1 MKWYNLG
8 MKCPRCNSRK
18 ISKNGRHR
26 GKQRYKCKE
35 CNRQFLEFS
44 TTVGYDRQTKE
55 QCLKMYVNGMGFRA
69 IERVTGVHLST
80 VISWVKKIAERIED
94 YSPSQEIPEITRA

>member
-1 MKWYNLG
+1 VALLNAGMKWYNLG
-8 MKCPRCNSRK
+8 MKCPRCNSTK

-35 CNRQFLEFS
+35 CNRQFLEFY
-44 TTVGYDRQTKE
+44 TTPGYDRQTKE

-69 IERVTGVHLST
+69 IERVTGVHHT
-80 VISWVKKIAERIED
+80 TIISWVKKIGNKLETA
-94 YSPSQEIPEITRA
+94 IPV